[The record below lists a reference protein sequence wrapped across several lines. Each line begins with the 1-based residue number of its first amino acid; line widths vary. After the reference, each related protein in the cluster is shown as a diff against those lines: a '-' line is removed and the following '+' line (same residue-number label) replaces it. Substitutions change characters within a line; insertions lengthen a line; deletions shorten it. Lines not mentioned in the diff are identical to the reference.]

1 MLVLWVYVHCGC
13 CSSVQHVTALRR
25 LHMPQLYSVLTP
37 LRIVFYRHSQ
47 QDTILL
53 SCGVADLIATCYL
66 GRNSRCGAAFAK
78 NLLHELE
85 SSSSSSDSDHN
96 EGIAVKPLWAK
107 AVQKVCSGQH
117 PPGISTS
124 SQVYKCLLHRYGDS
138 KERVFE
144 RYPLFTRI
152 YEVAREGKTPER
164 MFKWKQL

>member
-1 MLVLWVYVHCGC
+1 MLVSLVVCTLLLLSNGP
-13 CSSVQHVTALRR
+13 AR
-25 LHMPQLYSVLTP
+25 YSVASLTHATAM
-37 LRIVFYRHSQ
+37 LCSHASTHLFCRHLQ

-124 SQVYKCLLHRYGDS
+124 SQVFKCLLHRYGDS